1 MFKHLSIQEETMK
14 FFALNTCFKINR
26 VVDLSYKIYLDQI
39 IKKNLYN
46 ETSLMTNFDV
56 GLTKT
61 GLKV

>member
-1 MFKHLSIQEETMK
+1 MK